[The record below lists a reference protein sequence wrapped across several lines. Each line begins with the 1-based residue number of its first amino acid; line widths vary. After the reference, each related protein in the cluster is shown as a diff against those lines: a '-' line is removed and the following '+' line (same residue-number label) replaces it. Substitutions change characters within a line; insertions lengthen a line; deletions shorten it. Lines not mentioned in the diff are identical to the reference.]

1 MEKSS
6 NKKKRLMK
14 RKGPLAGTIT
24 RTTAHLREKRPLILG
39 LLDAVG
45 HQPFHGF
52 GAVLVEL
59 TEVGGQVAPP
69 HHVDD
74 LKGGTDGGETLR
86 YGSIAT
92 QKVTCVDSSACRLA
106 QG

>member
-1 MEKSS
+1 
-6 NKKKRLMK
+6 MK
-14 RKGPLAGTIT
+14 GRELRWDSIT
-24 RTTAHLREKRPLILG
+24 GTTAHLREKRPLILG

-59 TEVGGQVAPP
+59 AEVGGQVAPP

-86 YGSIAT
+86 YRSI
-92 QKVTCVDSSACRLA
+92 VT
-106 QG
+106 